1 MRKIVLVA
9 FCLSLMAVYTSAA
22 EKMMPP
28 GKSSSSVTAT
38 VATDDGMPRIARDQT
53 RHTVTRRMPKATDC
67 TDPGGCIENPDD
79 GYDGGGGATPY
90 VCIDDK
96 SCSGGSCINRAGN
109 SCKQTNT
116 SCLTGGCN

>member
-1 MRKIVLVA
+1 
-9 FCLSLMAVYTSAA
+9 VYTSAA

-28 GKSSSSVTAT
+28 SKSSSSVAAT

-79 GYDGGGGATPY
+79 GGYGGGATPY
-90 VCIDDK
+90 ICLDNK
-96 SCSGGSCINRAGN
+96 YCSGGSCASHSGN
-109 SCKQTNT
+109 TCKQTDASG
-116 SCLTGGCN
+116 SCTGGCS